1 MIYKP
6 ASLALIFLTALAF
19 GPGARAQQAQ
29 ATATPAFP
37 PPAASPSAAAA
48 YRLGADDVVSIQVI
62 GFPELCV
69 PQITVPPDGRIAV
82 PLLGS
87 IPVAGRTAAQVA
99 QMLTTKWNAYVVDPS
114 VSVTLTQKRKES
126 VHVYGFVTH
135 VQTVEYKPDLSLM
148 QALAQAGGAA
158 DNGDLGRV
166 TVTHGDGRKQTV
178 DLSDPQ
184 AAGGTDQDLLLAP
197 DDVIYIPE
205 RHAQISVLGEVAKPG
220 IYDYR
225 DKMTVLSALKSA
237 DNINPETADLRGAT
251 LLHNGRESRLDLNA
265 LLREGQTAGNVALA
279 PGDRIFIP
287 TLHNRIYVDGAVG
300 KAGYYAFKPGDRLVD
315 AINGSGGTISGV
327 SDLMKVSVIH
337 QNKRDNTATAQTI
350 DLGRFYQ
357 KADTTANVALS
368 PDDVIYVPIK
378 GKRAGFGEVLQ
389 SLIGVGAL
397 ASGVRGL

>member
-197 DDVIYIPE
+197 DDVIYVPE
-205 RHAQISVLGEVAKPG
+205 RHIQVSVLGEVVKPG
-220 IYDYR
+220 SYDYKN
-225 DKMTVLSALKSA
+225 KMTVLDALKSA
-237 DNINPETADLRGAT
+237 DNINPDTADLRGAT

-300 KAGYYAFKPGDRLVD
+300 HPGYYAFKPGDTLAD
-315 AINGSGGTISGV
+315 AINGSGGTQAGV
-327 SDLMKVSVIH
+327 SDLAKVSVIH
-337 QNKRDNTATAQTI
+337 VDKAHNTARQQTV
-350 DLGRFYQ
+350 DFFKFLEHGDWQ
-357 KADTTANVALS
+357 ANVPLA
-368 PDDVIYVPIK
+368 PGDVIYVPLK
-378 GKRAGFGEVLQ
+378 GRKASPFEALGSVLGLATGFRVL
-389 SLIGVGAL
+389 G
-397 ASGVRGL
+397 R